1 MSLDAKY
8 VGDWTVTDF
17 KKTAS
22 FAKGDIFTVS
32 DSNIV
37 SKITHVTPAT
47 MLREKF
53 NAITLQADG
62 TTEVTTPTG
71 TIVFFDDKAEYTTGT
86 FQLELKKG
94 TAPGPGTGTGSEKSG
109 DTGMALILGLVL
121 VGLFAFND
129 IF

>member
-1 MSLDAKY
+1 MALDAKY
-8 VGDWTVTDF
+8 VGDYEVMDF
-17 KKTAS
+17 KKAANFT
-22 FAKGDIFTVS
+22 KGDIFTVS

-37 SKITHVTPAT
+37 SKIVQATPPPI
-47 MLREKF
+47 LRDKF
-53 NAITLQADG
+53 NTIVLKGDG

-71 TIVFFDDKAEYTTGT
+71 KIVFLDDKAEYTTGT
-86 FQLELKKG
+86 FQLELKKV
-94 TAPGPGTGTGSEKSG
+94 TAPSPGTGSEKSG